1 MKLSHWSVFAT
12 LVLVIVAAL
21 IVDLNLGAILPSG
34 YANPAKPGAQPT
46 MPSTER
52 NGAGD
57 QPFDYFPEHFVNQ
70 AKEPAE
76 PIATF

>member
-1 MKLSHWSVFAT
+1 M
-12 LVLVIVAAL
+12 
-21 IVDLNLGAILPSG
+21 P
-34 YANPAKPGAQPT
+34 KPGAWLT
-46 MPSTER
+46 LPSTGR

-57 QPFDYFPEHFVNQ
+57 QPFDYFPDHFVNQ